1 MKVGVRDS
9 SYSDFLVDLHQKEG
23 DSEDCRYGLYDYEYT
38 FSPDGTE
45 STFKSKLFLMSW
57 CPDGAKIK
65 KKMLYSSRYT
75 TIGKEIHN
83 FDIYNY
89 SFDTLKRAFVG
100 VHKVIQANDKS
111 ECEQVSKKKLTDK
124 IIAYK
129 FNSISIILILMS
141 LKVTLF
147 LIESFLIIQGPVEEI
162 LRSTDRI

>member
-1 MKVGVRDS
+1 MAMSGVKLTESCMITYQDIQKSKKHRYAVFVIREGQIDVETVGARDS
-9 SYSDFLVDLHQKEG
+9 SFAEFLVDLHKKEG
-23 DSEDCRYGLYDYEYT
+23 EGEDCRYGLYDYEYT

-65 KKMLYSSRYT
+65 KKMLYSS
-75 TIGKEIHN
+75 
-83 FDIYNY
+83 

-111 ECEQVSKKKLTDK
+111 ECEQGS
-124 IIAYK
+124 
-129 FNSISIILILMS
+129 
-141 LKVTLF
+141 
-147 LIESFLIIQGPVEEI
+147 VEEI